1 MNEIARP
8 RRAAAAAHAFPPVH
22 GMCPRGAAACA
33 PHGRRGMGPH
43 LSQEHGRN
51 CHGHGRAAATRRPFF
66 LCHCL
71 AVCRRWAGDAYRCI
85 ERAPREQN
93 RRRRLLHEAK
103 ILHDVGV
110 TLIRTNK
117 FQDSSSVKARA
128 RHRRLLDSTGGAR
141 RYGAREREQHT
152 CGYSPC
158 TLLEASR
165 HRQRPPLG
173 VCPTGRPPFS

>member
-1 MNEIARP
+1 M
-8 RRAAAAAHAFPPVH
+8 
-22 GMCPRGAAACA
+22 GATALGVV
-33 PHGRRGMGPH
+33 GRRSRRGLCGP
-43 LSQEHGRN
+43 
-51 CHGHGRAAATRRPFF
+51 TRRPF
-66 LCHCL
+66 LHLDVAPVCPY
-71 AVCRRWAGDAYRCI
+71 VCRRRAGDAYRCI

-158 TLLEASR
+158 TLLEAGR